1 MAHNEFPTCLSLLGD
16 VIPADTVLV
25 FDVVLL
31 DIWNTE
37 DKVQTRTLSKP
48 ESCKRLVE
56 ATDFI
61 RYHYNGTLLNGVPF
75 DSR

>member
-1 MAHNEFPTCLSLLGD
+1 M
-16 VIPADTVLV
+16 IPADTVLV